1 MHRLIVAA
9 LGAALLASTA
19 FAQDEG
25 PLITP
30 DQRNVV
36 YGMVSGAAM
45 LMDVYAPEESN
56 GLGVIVV
63 PGSGFYRPTLYSAP
77 SLKDLI
83 GYDYMQG
90 VVAAL
95 NAEGFTAFVIN
106 HRSSPGNRFPAAVND
121 TRRAVRYVRAGAE
134 RWGIDPGRIATL
146 GHSSGGNLAAMAAL
160 MDDAPGEGI
169 DPIDQTSASVQ
180 AVVTI
185 AAPFWF
191 AGDPNEASAY
201 AAQTIAMYTGTPFFG
216 MDNHYLAEPPVVVQA
231 SPAHYVDADDPPLY
245 LIDSADDPVVPT
257 SQADH
262 MIGVMDEAGATYTH
276 VRTAGGQHNPDF
288 EFAAMTA
295 WLEAALGE

>member
-1 MHRLIVAA
+1 
-9 LGAALLASTA
+9 
-19 FAQDEG
+19 
-25 PLITP
+25 
-30 DQRNVV
+30 
-36 YGMVSGAAM
+36 
-45 LMDVYAPEESN
+45 
-56 GLGVIVV
+56 VV

-77 SLKDLI
+77 PLKDLI

-134 RWGIDPGRIATL
+134 RWGIDPARIATL

-191 AGDPNEASAY
+191 AGDPNAASAY

-216 MDNHYLAEPPVVVQA
+216 MDNHYLAAPPIVVQA
-231 SPAHYVDADDPPLY
+231 SPAHYVDAADPPLY

-257 SQADH
+257 DQADH

-276 VRTAGGQHNPDF
+276 VRTEGGQHDPDF
-288 EFAAMTA
+288 DLAAMTA